1 MKKNIV
7 FFFYPFYLLSVLT
20 GCKESPQQSV
30 SELAAETQVSYGLTE
45 DEQILV
51 RNGNDFSIKL
61 LKKIAEEEGQKNIF
75 VSTIGLF
82 YSLNIINNSASGL
95 TRQEI
100 CNALNI
106 DTTKI
111 DSINKFCRRLM
122 LGQAKPS
129 SNMLTAT
136 LFQTG
141 KRVNIDPSFQKV
153 LKHDYF
159 ASIIKGDVDSA
170 QQQEIDKWCAK
181 QTEGLLSSFPVK
193 QNDDESANLFVAS
206 YFNGRW
212 VQSFNKE
219 LTKKEP
225 FKGGISSSVNMMNMT
240 EYEEVFS
247 YAKLDNFSMLS
258 IPYVGGYRLYIL
270 LPDKI
275 DGLASLLQSLDE
287 EKLSSSMRQLKSYNH
302 TYVKI
307 PKFEVDYS
315 FKANNYLT
323 SLGVGKIFSDY
334 AELNRIQS
342 EPMKIREVIQKTK
355 VIIDEDGTRA
365 GAVTSSSFATLG
377 EIMNPTEAY
386 FYADH
391 PFVYIIQDPFGNY
404 CFMGIFWGDS

>member
-136 LFQTG
+136 LFQAG

-159 ASIIKGDVDSA
+159 ASIIKGNVDSA
-170 QQQEIDKWCAK
+170 Q
-181 QTEGLLSSFPVK
+181 
-193 QNDDESANLFVAS
+193 
-206 YFNGRW
+206 
-212 VQSFNKE
+212 
-219 LTKKEP
+219 
-225 FKGGISSSVNMMNMT
+225 
-240 EYEEVFS
+240 
-247 YAKLDNFSMLS
+247 
-258 IPYVGGYRLYIL
+258 
-270 LPDKI
+270 
-275 DGLASLLQSLDE
+275 
-287 EKLSSSMRQLKSYNH
+287 
-302 TYVKI
+302 
-307 PKFEVDYS
+307 
-315 FKANNYLT
+315 
-323 SLGVGKIFSDY
+323 
-334 AELNRIQS
+334 
-342 EPMKIREVIQKTK
+342 
-355 VIIDEDGTRA
+355 
-365 GAVTSSSFATLG
+365 
-377 EIMNPTEAY
+377 
-386 FYADH
+386 
-391 PFVYIIQDPFGNY
+391 
-404 CFMGIFWGDS
+404 